1 MFRFEK
7 GRAAL
12 NNNYLLP
19 NPDKSMFHFMVELPL
34 FQFIQVN
41 SIPTRLKTS
50 IFKDRYFG
58 SFLPLVFSVSL
69 TTPKVALNLAKMSRG
84 FFMVPCYQT
93 DLSTIPTI

>member
-19 NPDKSMFHFMVELPL
+19 NPDKLIFYFMVQLPL
-34 FQFIQVN
+34 FQYIAYL
-41 SIPTRLKTS
+41 PTKLASSKTDILVAFCHS
-50 IFKDRYFG
+50 M
-58 SFLPLVFSVSL
+58 VFSVSL

-84 FFMVPCYQT
+84 TFLWWPCYQT